1 MSKFITIS
9 YENGTVTVPP
19 LSRIKVY
26 HKFRGSIRGYIMS
39 EDDEHLTLIVPR
51 DVKQFYKGRIVG
63 DVETFRKTDLN
74 GFDFY
79 PEVTVLE
86 TSNYIGR
93 AQDDDE

>member
-1 MSKFITIS
+1 MGKTVTIS
-9 YENGTVTVPP
+9 YENGTVTVPA

-39 EDDEHLTLIVPR
+39 EDEEHLTLIVPR
-51 DVKQFYKGRIVG
+51 EVKQFYEGRVVG
-63 DVETFRKTDLN
+63 DVKTFRKTDLN

-86 TSNYIGR
+86 MRNYGGR
-93 AQDDDE
+93 AQDDDD